1 MPARATS
8 ERRKMKNDKLKIVVL
23 GAKCEQDLPG
33 IESLGHAHQIVFA
46 TDVDDLRQ
54 ALPGSEVLL
63 SWNFRADQLRD
74 AWDSATALK
83 WIHWCGAGVD
93 AALFPALR
101 DSDVILT
108 NARGVFDQPMAEYVL
123 GLLIAMA
130 KSFPHTF
137 AAKSTRTWA
146 YQMTET
152 VVGRQALVV
161 GVGSIGRRIARL
173 LGTVGLQVSGVGR
186 KPRAE
191 DPDFDRVHGIDELA
205 GALAAADFVINVTP
219 LTEAT
224 RGLFSDAQFAAMK
237 TTARFINVG
246 RGASVDE
253 PALIRALDRGDI
265 AGAALDVFQTEPLPG
280 DSPLWDIENLIIS
293 PHMSGDCYEFERVL
307 VDLFID
313 NLGRYRSG
321 RPLKNVVDKVAG
333 FVSA

>member
-1 MPARATS
+1 METLRHPDRI
-8 ERRKMKNDKLKIVVL
+8 L
-23 GAKCEQDLPG
+23 
-33 IESLGHAHQIVFA
+33 FA

-54 ALPGSEVLL
+54 ALPGSEILL
-63 SWNFRADQLRD
+63 SWNFRAGQLRD
-74 AWDSATALK
+74 AWDLAANLK

-123 GLLIAMA
+123 GLIIAMA
-130 KSFPHTF
+130 KSFPRTF

-146 YQMTET
+146 YQMTESIA
-152 VVGRQALVV
+152 GRQALVV
-161 GVGSIGRRIARL
+161 GVGSIGRRIARML
-173 LGTVGLQVSGVGR
+173 SAVGMQVAGVGR
-186 KPRAE
+186 KPRAK
-191 DPDFDRVHGIDELA
+191 DPDFDRVHGIDELDS
-205 GALAAADFVINVTP
+205 ALAAADFVINVTP

-224 RGLFSDAQFAAMK
+224 QGLFSDAQFAAMK
-237 TTARFINVG
+237 TTARFVNVG

-253 PALIRALDRGDI
+253 PALIRALHSAAI

-293 PHMSGDCYEFERVL
+293 PHMSGDFYEHKRVL

-313 NLGRYRSG
+313 NLDRYRAG
-321 RPLKNVVDKVAG
+321 KPLKNVVDKVAG